1 MPRGYFAISA
11 VSTYSADGPF
21 RNGEFADLD
30 HVPGEA
36 RTMRTTLAGLGLV
49 ELFRE
54 ETDLTHRDLADRLTL
69 WAQEHDPEAE
79 GQEPATLVLY
89 CTGHG
94 GPFPGIGWRLV
105 PAEPNRERPRNWI
118 EPIDL
123 LTPVLAAGTNVAQV
137 VLVLDA
143 CFAGDGARE
152 ALAESFDMSLETGAT
167 TGVWV
172 LASARRTDEA
182 AQLAFATAFTAALH
196 AAARANPRDEYLDPS
211 TTTDAAAKLMRGP
224 QPEQVPWVAAGY
236 QAGGCRALPNPRYMP
251 ATVPDWIERRW
262 SAPARGVTGPDEGGW
277 YFTGRDAVLR
287 RLVRHLTGGPADPP
301 VLLLT
306 GARGTGRTAVLARL
320 LTTAT
325 QELRDAMPVV
335 ARQGYLPETD
345 LAVVGFDVAGLT
357 VAQAATELARRL
369 DLPAGTAT
377 ELVGRVA
384 ALGHR
389 PAVLVDNLDRAA
401 DPAALTGQ
409 LLLPLA
415 GTGTVRLVVVPDADP
430 AAFEGVERVAVAADD
445 EASVVA
451 RYVLL
456 RLEYGL
462 TAAGATARREV
473 TRVATELADTCL
485 GSFSAA
491 ATAVDTLLREVRRAG
506 RPLRAAH
513 EAADLAANRVLEA
526 SCRSA
531 MTPVAAG
538 AAGRHADHLVE
549 CLAAACAY
557 SVEGWLP
564 ESIWAGVARRASGT
578 PCSGEEVGDLATR
591 ASAFLA
597 QRRGDQ
603 GERAWRPRFAARAV
617 DLSATGDRFVRDL
630 VDAARD
636 RYGAGW
642 DGVHPGLAAILLGA
656 AAQAH
661 GRYADLLDD
670 ANLLLAAPPAE
681 VTRSL
686 RAVRGRPDG
695 QRRVATW
702 AGVPVR
708 ADRPDR
714 AFLLGLLARR
724 YGLDRLAATAGAAG
738 GPGTPQCRWAVRVA
752 AAGHRAPVTRMALA
766 GPAGAYL
773 VTAHDDGTVAWW
785 DGTSGAPVPQWP
797 PVAGDGAPVTG
808 VSAALTV
815 AGLVTVA
822 VRADR
827 DVRCW
832 GPAAHEPPR
841 TLGPAT
847 VAVTH
852 PSGLVACVDGQ
863 AVRVVDVVAGSAV
876 RHCAL
881 PAEIVAADLAGVAE
895 EPVLWLVDIGGRS
908 WRWNLSAAG
917 GRQPSPVGPGSAPL
931 LLAAARD
938 GGACVVVGTDGGLN
952 LPAGGR
958 TVPRRQRTGAVR
970 CVAVDE
976 RWVVVGGGSDARSG
990 WIELHD
996 ATRPGPGDRWPLDA
1010 APVGSGLAGGTLV
1023 VATPDGLAA
1032 VALTTANEADGDP
1045 TGEVDP
1051 T

>member
-21 RNGEFADLD
+21 RNGEFVDLD
-30 HVPGEA
+30 HVPREA

-49 ELFRE
+49 ELFGAG
-54 ETDLTHRDLADRLTL
+54 TDLTHRDLVKEL
-69 WAQEHDPEAE
+69 WGWASQHDPEAE
-79 GQEPATLVLY
+79 QKEESTLVLY

-94 GPFPGIGWRLV
+94 GLPFAGSGWRMV
-105 PAEPNRERPRNWI
+105 PPTPNKESPNEWVRPEELLEP
-118 EPIDL
+118 L
-123 LTPVLAAGTNVAQV
+123 LAQGKGVTQV
-137 VLVLDA
+137 VLILDA

-152 ALAESFDMSLETGAT
+152 ALTRSFNVSLETGAT

-182 AQLAFATAFTAALH
+182 QQMVFAPAFTTALH
-196 AAARANPRDEYLDPS
+196 DAAGKDLRAEYLDPS
-211 TTTDAAAKLMRGP
+211 TTIDAAADLMSGLQQR
-224 QPEQVPWVAAGY
+224 PWVAVGREAGD
-236 QAGGCRALPNPRYMP
+236 CRALPNPRYMP
-251 ATVPDWIERRW
+251 VTVPDWIERRW
-262 SAPARGVTGPDEGGW
+262 SAPARGVTDPDEGGW
-277 YFTGRDAVLR
+277 YFTGRDELLQ
-287 RLVRHLTGGPADPP
+287 RLVRHLTGGPAEPP

-306 GARGTGRTAVLARL
+306 GAAGTGRTAVLARL

-325 QELRDAMPVV
+325 QRQRDAMPVV

-345 LAVVGFDVAGLT
+345 LAVVGLDAAGLT
-357 VAQAATELARRL
+357 VEQAAADLARRL

-377 ELVGRVA
+377 DLVGRVA

-415 GTGTVRLVVVPDADP
+415 GTVRLVVVPDADP

-473 TRVATELADTCL
+473 TRVATELAGTCL

-526 SCRSA
+526 LCRSA

-564 ESIWAGVARRASGT
+564 ESVWAGVARRAYAT
-578 PCSGEEVGDLATR
+578 PCSGEQVGDLAAR

-617 DLSATGDRFVRDL
+617 DLTATGDRLVRDL
-630 VDAARD
+630 VDEARD

-642 DGVHPGLAAILLGA
+642 DGVHPGMAAILLGA

-724 YGLDRLAATAGAAG
+724 HGLDRLAATAGAAG
-738 GPGTPQCRWAVRVA
+738 GPGTPRCRWAVRVA

-785 DGTSGAPVPQWP
+785 DGSSGAPVPQWP
-797 PVAGDGAPVTG
+797 PVPGGGAPVTG
-808 VSAALTV
+808 VSAALSV

-832 GPAAHEPPR
+832 GPVADEPPR
-841 TLGPAT
+841 ALGPAT

-852 PSGLVACVDGQ
+852 PSGLVVCVDGQ

-881 PAEIVAADLAGVAE
+881 PAEIVAADLAGVVE
-895 EPVLWLVDIGGRS
+895 EPVLWLVDIGGRI

-996 ATRPGPGDRWPLDA
+996 ARRPGPGDRWPLDA

-1032 VALTTANEADGDP
+1032 VALTAADEAGGDP
-1045 TGEVDP
+1045 AGKGER